1 MELEERRN
9 EKRDREKHEL
19 EEDRAHVLAI
29 TSQIASEKNE
39 KEQHQKALRRQVQ
52 EYGELLREKERDK
65 RAFAKARVENEREAA
80 ELHMAL
86 LERRECERRE
96 HRENRRRAFER
107 HQQVVDN
114 MVTQSGATKGDKK
127 WIANNDIAAER
138 KEHELIKE
146 TMEKE
151 KLSDGAR
158 KAERAARNREGLDKQ
173 VAEKRAAAARERKQD
188 AVVHKQLLRHLQ
200 RVEEKEKTR
209 KLYRRKLEVEH
220 KKTLDDQV
228 DDRRRARVND
238 LTAA

>member
-1 MELEERRN
+1 
-9 EKRDREKHEL
+9 
-19 EEDRAHVLAI
+19 
-29 TSQIASEKNE
+29 
-39 KEQHQKALRRQVQ
+39 
-52 EYGELLREKERDK
+52 
-65 RAFAKARVENEREAA
+65 
-80 ELHMAL
+80 MAL